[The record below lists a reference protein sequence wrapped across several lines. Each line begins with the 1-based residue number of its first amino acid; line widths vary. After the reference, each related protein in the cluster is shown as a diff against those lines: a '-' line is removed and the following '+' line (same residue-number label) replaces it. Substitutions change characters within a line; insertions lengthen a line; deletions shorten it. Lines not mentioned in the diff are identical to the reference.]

1 MLRKNM
7 KHKRLTFAMILS
19 MSLALISCSDE
30 QQNVNKLATDGAT
43 TDVVRE
49 VQSPAGIM
57 EYIPADTPVLFVYAI
72 DPNNPV
78 PENLKK
84 KVEKVYS
91 SVGEI
96 IKASMQENFKKYAK
110 KAPKAEEMTALMDKW
125 LSADGFKKLGL
136 SFAENELAVYAVDL
150 FPVVRMTLANTHS
163 MNEVLDEL
171 LAKAN
176 ESTADS
182 ASKKQYHGHTVYLF
196 GDKELQVMI
205 ALEGNNIV
213 ASISAPR
220 EVDELMP
227 KLLGFEKPAQ
237 NIAQSAQFQD
247 TINKYNYLSNSLYW
261 INIRELADYFVNPAM
276 HPTAMLD
283 ILKIQ
288 DNMLSPD
295 CKTEILD
302 ILDKMP
308 RMVGGYKTL
317 GEHSMESHAV
327 LELEQ
332 GLGSLLAT
340 MTGRIP
346 SVENE
351 NVLSY
356 GLSFDLAKAKEVAL
370 KFVTS
375 IEQQPYKCKMMQS
388 MNTQATTLKA
398 RLSQPLPMFVGNFKG
413 ANVIID
419 NLELDLTSQIP
430 AEMIKDLKARVLLA
444 VDNPQALQGMAEM
457 ALPEFQK
464 LGLKM
469 GGDAVNVT
477 SLIPV
482 TGTQIPINLDHVFLA
497 LGEETIGFSIGE
509 GTEIALK
516 QSVSA
521 ESMQEL
527 LNFNISAEIYR
538 DLFSSLDKID
548 KGSASANQGQ
558 FIMRQLMN
566 DFIWWDSE
574 SASMNFTDQ
583 GFEIWANV
591 RY

>member
-1 MLRKNM
+1 M
-7 KHKRLTFAMILS
+7 KHKRLTIAMMLS
-19 MSLALISCSDE
+19 MSLALTSCSDE
-30 QQNVNKLATDGAT
+30 PQNANKLTDDGAT
-43 TDVVRE
+43 TEVVQK
-49 VQSPAGIM
+49 VQASAGIM

-78 PENLKK
+78 PENLKNK
-84 KVEKVYS
+84 LEKVYS
-91 SVGEI
+91 SLGEI
-96 IKASMQENFKKYAK
+96 IKASMQENFEKFAK
-110 KAPKAEEMTALMDKW
+110 KAPEAEKMTTLMDEW
-125 LSADGFKKLGL
+125 LSADGFKKLGISL
-136 SFAENELAVYAVDL
+136 EENELAIYAIDL
-150 FPVVRMTLANTHS
+150 FPVVRATLANTHS
-163 MNEVLDEL
+163 MDEVLDEL
-171 LAKAN
+171 LVKAN

-182 ASKKQYHGHTVYLF
+182 ASKKQVDGHSVYLF

-205 ALEGNNIV
+205 ALDGNTIV

-220 EVDELMP
+220 EVDELMS

-237 NIAQSAQFQD
+237 NIAQSAQFQN
-247 TINKYNYLSNSLYW
+247 TIKKYNYLSNSLYW

-276 HPTAMLD
+276 HPTPMLD

-295 CKTEILD
+295 CKTEFLG

-308 RMVGGYKTL
+308 RLVGGYKNL

-346 SVENE
+346 SVETE

-356 GLSFDLAKAKEVAL
+356 GLSFDLAKAKAVAL
-370 KFVTS
+370 EFVTN
-375 IEQQPYKCKMMQS
+375 IEQQPYKCEMMQG
-388 MNTQATTLKA
+388 MNTQATSLKA
-398 RLSQPLPMFVGNFKG
+398 QLSQPLPMFVGNFKG

-419 NLELDLTSQIP
+419 NIELDMASKIP

-444 VDNPQALQGMAEM
+444 VDNPQALQGMAELS
-457 ALPEFQK
+457 LPEFQK
-464 LGLKM
+464 LGLKL

-482 TGTQIPINLDHVFLA
+482 SGTQIPVNLDHVFLA
-497 LGEETIGFSIGE
+497 LGDETIGFSIGE

-521 ESMQEL
+521 ESVQRL
-527 LNFNISAEIYR
+527 LNFNVSADIYKNI
-538 DLFSSLDKID
+538 FSNLDKID
-548 KGSASANQGQ
+548 PSSANANQGKYN
-558 FIMRQLMN
+558 MSQLMN
-566 DFIWWDSE
+566 DFIWWDYE

-583 GFEIWANV
+583 GFEIWADV